1 MDGFSWGNPNSFE
14 FTLFLFQ
21 WKNQH
26 QKSLFMPD
34 LWILKKAPR
43 RFQSDL
49 FFIRFQRT
57 TFNIWCYLA
66 KTKEEC
72 LLNLLCLFLAVNILK
87 LYFSLVFH
95 WNSFSTILIL
105 HFILK
110 IMINLRQSYLA
121 SEPKVFLEPRYSGC
135 APSFHMS
142 FFPSSVSRLLLLR

>member
-1 MDGFSWGNPNSFE
+1 MVFREEIQIVLNLPCFCFNE
-14 FTLFLFQ
+14 KINT
-21 WKNQH
+21 
-26 QKSLFMPD
+26 
-34 LWILKKAPR
+34 KKAYLCQIFGYWKKHPED
-43 RFQSDL
+43 FNL
-49 FFIRFQRT
+49 IFFFIRFQRT

-121 SEPKVFLEPRYSGC
+121 SEPKVFLEPRFSGC

>member
-49 FFIRFQRT
+49 FLSDFKEPHSISDV
-57 TFNIWCYLA
+57 IWQ

-110 IMINLRQSYLA
+110 IMINLRQYYLA

-135 APSFHMS
+135 APSFPMW

>member
-1 MDGFSWGNPNSFE
+1 MVFREEIQIVLNLPCFCFNE
-14 FTLFLFQ
+14 KINT
-21 WKNQH
+21 
-26 QKSLFMPD
+26 
-34 LWILKKAPR
+34 KKAYLCQI
-43 RFQSDL
+43 FGYWKKHSKDFSLIFFLSD
-49 FFIRFQRT
+49 FKEPHSISDV
-57 TFNIWCYLA
+57 IWQ

-110 IMINLRQSYLA
+110 IMINLRQYYLA
-121 SEPKVFLEPRYSGC
+121 SEPKVFLEPRFSGC
-135 APSFHMS
+135 APSFHMW